1 MRRGLVHVSVA
12 LAFLFTGACA
22 SIPPRAGSVSPAP
35 SAPWTPPEAGK
46 MPERA
51 AAPPVEIPPEYLKPG
66 TTLSLGQLIDIALK
80 NNPATREAW
89 HAALAAASEVG
100 SKRSLYYPYVEIDGS
115 ILREKQPLSVGGQF
129 SYLQTTYGPSIAA
142 SWLLFNF
149 GGREADV
156 AEATRALYAADWTHN
171 AAIQDVVLLVAQAYY
186 QYLNAKA
193 QVVARNASLEEAR
206 NNLEAAEER
215 HRAGVATIADELQ
228 ARTAAS
234 QVELDLQD
242 AQGQVQIIRGAL
254 ATAVGVSA
262 NVPVDVGELPQELP
276 LDAVKKTVD
285 ELIASALAR
294 RPDLAAE
301 RFRVLAAE
309 SHIHAAAIDGLPSL
323 TLDANGNRTF
333 YWRSG
338 AVPFSTNWAG
348 AITLRIPV
356 FRGFDTAYQVQKARE
371 EAETARATAE
381 RTEDQVILD
390 VWSSYYAVKTASQRV
405 KTTRDLLASATQSA
419 EVAQG
424 RYKAGVGSILDLLTA
439 QSALAEARSQD
450 AQARSLWFLSIAQLA
465 HATGMLDPTSPEVR
479 SLPALTNP
487 PAPST
492 PPAPTAPSAPAVPD
506 AASPTPSS
514 SMKGSS

>member
-1 MRRGLVHVSVA
+1 MTRTS
-12 LAFLFTGACA
+12 LASLAATASAIVVLCGAGCE
-22 SIPPRAGSVSPAP
+22 SIPPRAGSVSAAP
-35 SAPWTPPEAGK
+35 SVPWVPPDSGK
-46 MPERA
+46 MPEKA
-51 AAPPVEIPPEYLKPG
+51 QEPPLEIPAEYVKPG
-66 TTLSLGQLIDIALK
+66 TTLSLGQLIDVALK

-89 HAALAAASEVG
+89 HSALAASAEVG
-100 SKRSLYYPYVEIDGS
+100 SKRSLYFPYVEIDGTL
-115 ILREKQPLSVGGQF
+115 LREKQSAVGGQF
-129 SYLQTTYGPSIAA
+129 TFLQTTYGPSIAA

-156 AEATRALYAADWTHN
+156 QEATRALYAADWTHN
-171 AAIQDVVLLVAQAYY
+171 AAIQNVVLGVAQAYY

-193 QVVARNASLEEAR
+193 QVVAREANLEEAR
-206 NNLEAAEER
+206 NNLEAAEAR
-215 HRAGVATIADELQ
+215 HRAGVATIADVLQ

-234 QVELDLQD
+234 QVELDLQN
-242 AQGQVQIIRGAL
+242 AQGQVQIIRGVL

-276 LDAVKKTVD
+276 LDAVKKSVD

-323 TLDANGNRTF
+323 SLDATGDRTF

-338 AVPFSTNWAG
+338 VADPFATNWAG
-348 AITLRIPV
+348 AVTLRIPV
-356 FRGFDTAYQVQKARE
+356 FRGFDTAYQVRKAKE
-371 EAETARATAE
+371 EAETAKATAE
-381 RTEDQVILD
+381 RTEDEVILD
-390 VWSSYYAVKTASQRV
+390 VWSSYYAVQTASQRV

-424 RYKAGVGSILDLLTA
+424 RYKSGVGSILDLLTA
-439 QSALAEARSQD
+439 QTALADARSQE

-479 SLPALTNP
+479 SLPALAV
-487 PAPST
+487 PAPAA
-492 PPAPTAPSAPAVPD
+492 PPT
-506 AASPTPSS
+506 
-514 SMKGSS
+514 KGSS